1 MRRTPARAIFNL
13 VAASLGGSRK
23 AAVAAN
29 DVPAAANAVPPS
41 DDRRFMVA
49 AEVHAMSGS
58 TGRAVAIGG
67 NFHEVTAALLTQG
80 ALWLAAGSVVAGVHS
95 PATAFEPHA
104 LLDSLAAD
112 GVVWTQT

>member
-1 MRRTPARAIFNL
+1 
-13 VAASLGGSRK
+13 
-23 AAVAAN
+23 
-29 DVPAAANAVPPS
+29 VPATANAAPPA

-49 AEVHAMSGS
+49 AEVHAVSGS

-67 NFHEVTAALLTQG
+67 NFHEVTAAILTQG

-104 LLDSLAAD
+104 LLDSLAAE

>member
-1 MRRTPARAIFNL
+1 VTGRLAQAFC
-13 VAASLGGSRK
+13 
-23 AAVAAN
+23 
-29 DVPAAANAVPPS
+29 
-41 DDRRFMVA
+41 RRFVKST
-49 AEVHAMSGS
+49 VSRLFTGSVS

-67 NFHEVTAALLTQG
+67 NFHDVTAAILTQG